1 MSSLI
6 KGFFFKLMLCIRLRD
21 ISPKIL
27 HSGKPIIWIYNS
39 YIDMKVS
46 IFYRTVSEF
55 WNVEY
60 AYIVTLIQRFK
71 LGSNFSR
78 RHLGLFYS

>member
-1 MSSLI
+1 
-6 KGFFFKLMLCIRLRD
+6 MLRIRLRD

-39 YIDMKVS
+39 YIDMKVN
-46 IFYRTVSEF
+46 IICRTVSEF
-55 WNVEY
+55 WNMEY
-60 AYIVTLIQRFK
+60 AHLVTLIQRFK

-78 RHLGLFYS
+78 RQPGLFYS